1 VDERIVVVGGSAGS
15 LGALIEVLAGAPQL
29 AAPVLIA
36 VHMAAGARTSL
47 PSILRRATGH
57 DVRLAAHLE
66 LLEPGTVL
74 VCPPD
79 RHMRA
84 GRRRVHLST
93 GPRENHV
100 RPAVD
105 PLFRSAARSHG
116 AGAIAVVLSGMLD
129 DGAAGMLAVRQAGGY
144 GIVQDP
150 RDALYGGMPSAALE
164 IAGAD
169 AVLRASEIGP
179 ALEQLVRRPLG
190 GRGLRVHQD
199 DEPLHG
205 GSAGEGHDRNR
216 AADRPPETVGRVE
229 HHRLVR

>member
-1 VDERIVVVGGSAGS
+1 MRPTPACTSARRCTTRPPPTSRRGRQRRRSSGRPEAETAGRQTAGSPGSPGGIGGGVDERIVVVGGSAGS

-66 LLEPGTVL
+66 PLEPGTVL

-84 GRRRVHLST
+84 GRLRVHLST

-144 GIVQDP
+144 GIVQD
-150 RDALYGGMPSAALE
+150 RRGALYGGMPSAAVAV
-164 IAGAD
+164 AG
-169 AVLRASEIGP
+169 V
-179 ALEQLVRRPLG
+179 
-190 GRGLRVHQD
+190 
-199 DEPLHG
+199 
-205 GSAGEGHDRNR
+205 
-216 AADRPPETVGRVE
+216 
-229 HHRLVR
+229 